1 MNAKRTAI
9 AVATIVVIGGCQK
22 PDVESTTSTTGA
34 IVTPAWQSVSKEWP
48 ESSRSAVKE
57 MVDAYGAPD
66 EVTPTQM
73 LWGRRGPWK
82 RSVVSKE
89 EVPHD
94 WPSPH
99 VDVLEQ
105 FIDYRVPP
113 DKADDLAAFDGSVMI
128 ERTKGEL
135 SARCGGEAANFLA
148 LNLAREVAEGNRTVA
163 DARHF
168 YEESMKAKKSGQKNE
183 YLTGLRFTPPQG
195 GTADKDKPAP

>member
-1 MNAKRTAI
+1 MNAKSTAI
-9 AVATIVVIGGCQK
+9 AVATVLALAACER
-22 PDVESTTSTTGA
+22 PDTPSTTTTTGVT
-34 IVTPAWQSVSKEWP
+34 VTPPWQTVSKEWP
-48 ESSRSAVKE
+48 ENSRAAVKE
-57 MVDAYGAPD
+57 MVDKYGAPD

-73 LWGRRGPWK
+73 SWGPRGPWK
-82 RSVVSKE
+82 KSIVSKE
-89 EVPHD
+89 EVQHD

-148 LNLAREVAEGNRTVA
+148 INLAREVAEGNRTVA

-168 YEESMKAKKSGQKNE
+168 YEESMKAKKNGQKTE
-183 YLTGLRFTPPQG
+183 YLTGLKFTPAHG